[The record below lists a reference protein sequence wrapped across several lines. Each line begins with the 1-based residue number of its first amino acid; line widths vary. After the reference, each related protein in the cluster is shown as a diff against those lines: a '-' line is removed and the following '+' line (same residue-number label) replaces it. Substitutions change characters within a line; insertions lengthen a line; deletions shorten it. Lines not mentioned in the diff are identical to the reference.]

1 MTISHN
7 YQNQLVQDRFALKLT
22 ARLSDACD
30 DLPYEVTERLRAAR
44 VQAVGKRKVVTSQ
57 VVTGTAVSG
66 GTLSLHSPD
75 DGFSFWSAIASAIP
89 LLALIVGLLGINAVL
104 SDQRAT
110 ELAEIDSA
118 LLTDTLPPSAYTDPG
133 FAQFLKMQRES
144 AR

>member
-7 YQNQLVQDRFALKLT
+7 YQNQFIQDRFALKLT
-22 ARLSDACD
+22 AHLSDACD

-44 VQAVGKRKVVTSQ
+44 VQAIGKRRAPTCQMAV
-57 VVTGTAVSG
+57 GTAASG
-66 GTLSLHSPD
+66 GTLSLNSGD
-75 DGFSFWSAIASAIP
+75 EGFDLWSAIASAIP

-104 SDQRAT
+104 SDEQAN

>member
-7 YQNQLVQDRFALKLT
+7 YQHQLAHDRFGLKVA

-30 DLPYEVTERLRAAR
+30 ELPYEVTERLRAAR
-44 VQAVGKRKVVTSQ
+44 VQALGRRKIATRKVAAAGQASNATL
-57 VVTGTAVSG
+57 TLNSG
-66 GTLSLHSPD
+66 D
-75 DGFSFWSAIASAIP
+75 EGFGVWSAITSVIP
-89 LLALIVGLLGINAVL
+89 LLALVVGLLTLNAVL
-104 SDQRAT
+104 SDERDD

-133 FAQFLKMQRES
+133 FAQFLKSQRES

>member
-1 MTISHN
+1 MKISHN
-7 YQNQLVQDRFALKLT
+7 YRNQLTEDRFALKLT

-44 VQAVGKRKVVTSQ
+44 VQAIGKRKLAAS
-57 VVTGTAVSG
+57 GTVLSG
-66 GTLSLHSPD
+66 GTLSLNSGD
-75 DGFSFWSAIASAIP
+75 EGFGLWSAIASAAP
-89 LLALIVGLLGINAVL
+89 LLALIVGLLSINIVL
-104 SDQRAT
+104 SDERAN

-144 AR
+144 DR

>member
-7 YQNQLVQDRFALKLT
+7 YQHQLILDRFGFEVT

-30 DLPYEVTERLRAAR
+30 SLPYEVTERLRAAR
-44 VQAVGKRKVVTSQ
+44 VQAIGRRKIAVEQVAMGVVTS
-57 VVTGTAVSG
+57 GSA
-66 GTLSLHSPD
+66 LSLNFGEE
-75 DGFSFWSAIASAIP
+75 GFNLWSAIASAVP
-89 LLALIVGLLGINAVL
+89 LLALVVGLLSLNVVL
-104 SDQRAT
+104 SDERAN

>member
-7 YQNQLVQDRFALKLT
+7 YQHQLIHDRFGFEVA

-30 DLPYEVTERLRAAR
+30 SLPYEVTERLRAAR
-44 VQAVGKRKVVTSQ
+44 VQAIGRRKIAVEQVATGVVTS
-57 VVTGTAVSG
+57 GSA
-66 GTLSLHSPD
+66 LSLNFGEE
-75 DGFSFWSAIASAIP
+75 GFNLWSAIASAVP
-89 LLALIVGLLGINAVL
+89 LLALVVGLLSLNVVL
-104 SDQRAT
+104 SDERAN

-118 LLTDTLPPSAYTDPG
+118 LLTDTLPPSAYADPG